1 MEFIEHKGAFTC
13 ARHSKIKAS
22 KKAAKAVC
30 ESRLMFAVSHLIQ
43 IAARFHWFWH
53 LRAIA
58 YAAKRLHIWEPFREP
73 TVEFTR
79 SDGIQDPP
87 SHADYVRRL
96 QRGETEAFEML
107 VPPSRKNDLQFGLS
121 HAWRLRRSR
130 RSFPGSISYR
140 PTEPSVNFAAMLIF
154 RPGSIALP
162 STIRALGARAVIR
175 RQQRNVAIEDTEPVR
190 DLQPGPAETMEKKEI
205 RERVQRALNSL
216 EPDDATVIL
225 LRDLQD
231 IPYEEVARLL
241 EIPVGTVKSRLHR
254 ARQALKSQLASYFY
268 AGRKAV

>member
-1 MEFIEHKGAFTC
+1 VSPQSNPPDPM
-13 ARHSKIKAS
+13 AS
-22 KKAAKAVC
+22 D
-30 ESRLMFAVSHLIQ
+30 S
-43 IAARFHWFWH
+43 
-53 LRAIA
+53 
-58 YAAKRLHIWEPFREP
+58 
-73 TVEFTR
+73 T
-79 SDGIQDPP
+79 SD
-87 SHADYVRRL
+87 ADYVRRL

-107 VPPSRKNDLQFGLS
+107 VRRHEKAIFNLVYRMLGDYDEAAEVSQEVFLSAYRAIGQFRGDANFSTWL
-121 HAWRLRRSR
+121 
-130 RSFPGSISYR
+130 YR
-140 PTEPSVNFAAMLIF
+140 
-154 RPGSIALP
+154 IALNHT
-162 STIRALGARAVIR
+162 STRRKTLIR